1 MTGDTGQQIDTDH
14 DKGAGFVDVWV
25 ETGGI
30 RARRHYGCTARQHLL
45 GVGSVSAITAAAEPM
60 SWQRDETQHD
70 VWTCPSDNSRGNR
83 LCSIDRDMRGRKA
96 IEACE
101 EVLGKVI
108 GRRCV

>member
-45 GVGSVSAITAAAEPM
+45 GSAAASAITAAAK
-60 SWQRDETQHD
+60 
-70 VWTCPSDNSRGNR
+70 
-83 LCSIDRDMRGRKA
+83 LC
-96 IEACE
+96 
-101 EVLGKVI
+101 I
-108 GRRCV
+108 GRVMRRSTMSGRVRRTTAEGTAYVPSTGICVDAKPLKLAKKCSGK